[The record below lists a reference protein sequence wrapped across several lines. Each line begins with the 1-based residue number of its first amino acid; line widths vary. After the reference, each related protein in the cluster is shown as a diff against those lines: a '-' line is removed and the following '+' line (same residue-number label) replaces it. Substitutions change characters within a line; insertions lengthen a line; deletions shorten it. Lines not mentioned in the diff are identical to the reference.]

1 MPGVVEVEL
10 ITTIE
15 SPRPDAAG
23 AAGGSLTGSVT
34 SAGGSAG
41 AAGGSLTGSSLTG
54 GSLTGGSLTGSVT
67 SAGGSA
73 GAAGGSLTGSVTSAG
88 GSAGAAGGSLTGSV
102 TSAGGSAGVTGA
114 SPTGSAP
121 TWACATPAHA
131 KQTRAIASA
140 TPRCGVFGGRAL
152 IPRSPRRRAVSVG
165 EKLPSDWPH
174 VTRTLVMTGKVRV
187 PPFRNRCSRPRQS
200 DLFRVVQFSLSDHEV
215 CRDSAQEFD
224 VGYRLVA
231 AAQGRR
237 KGGRSRPFALASGAN
252 LWASTTSS
260 ASP

>member
-41 AAGGSLTGSSLTG
+41 AAGGSLTG
-54 GSLTGGSLTGSVT
+54 GSLTGSVT

-73 GAAGGSLTGSVTSAG
+73 GAAGGSLTGGSLTGSVTPAG

-102 TSAGGSAGVTGA
+102 TSAGGSAVTGSAGA
-114 SPTGSAP
+114 SLTGSAP
-121 TWACATPAHA
+121 TWARATPAHA

-200 DLFRVVQFSLSDHEV
+200 DFFRVVQFSLSDHESV
-215 CRDSAQEFD
+215 ETQPRSSMSGTAWSPPPRDAE
-224 VGYRLVA
+224 GTAGA
-231 AAQGRR
+231 APSH
-237 KGGRSRPFALASGAN
+237 SRQARDLR
-252 LWASTTSS
+252 ASTTSS